1 MKGKRVLI
9 ITYYWPPSGGSG
21 VQRWLKFVKYLPQ
34 TGWIPVVYT
43 PENPELPSLD
53 ESLAKN
59 LPDGL
64 EVVKTKIWEP
74 YTMYKRLV
82 GQDKD
87 QGINTGFISED
98 SKPKFTE
105 KLSRWVRGNFFIP
118 DARKFWIKPSIS
130 HLTTYLKENPV
141 DLIISTGP
149 PHSMHLI
156 ALKLKQTL
164 DIPWIADFR
173 DPWTQIDFYEELLL
187 TKLADKK
194 HHRLERNVLKAA
206 DHVLVIGHVMK
217 EEMSRLADVQAM
229 TAIPNGYDP
238 DDYPSTIG
246 HALDEKFSIAHIGSF
261 APSRNPHTLWKV
273 LSTLCEEL
281 PGFKDNL
288 AIKIIGKSD
297 HSIIDEIANRGLSSH
312 VDRTDYM
319 PHDEVIRAQQSSR
332 VLLLVVNRTANA
344 RMILTGK
351 IFEYLN
357 SGRPILAIGP
367 PDGELAH
374 LLEECSC
381 DTICDYEDF
390 DAIKIQV
397 VKQYNAYLTNYLHL
411 VPSNLNQFSRAHLT
425 GVLAGIMDKVVV

>member
-21 VQRWLKFVKYLPQ
+21 VQRWLKFVKYLPK
-34 TGWIPVVYT
+34 TGWTPVVYT
-43 PENPELPSLD
+43 PENPELPSHD
-53 ESLAKN
+53 ASLSKN

-74 YTMYKRLV
+74 YSMYKRLV
-82 GQDKD
+82 GQDKK

-118 DARKFWIKPSIS
+118 DARKFWIKPSANFLS
-130 HLTTYLKENPV
+130 QYLKDHPV

-156 ALKLKQTL
+156 ALELKKKFNL
-164 DIPWIADFR
+164 PWIADFR
-173 DPWTQIDFYEELLL
+173 DPWTQIDFYEELMLSNW
-187 TKLADKK
+187 ADKK
-194 HHRLERNVLKAA
+194 HHRLERYVLEAA

-217 EEMSRLADVQAM
+217 EEMEGLAKVQAM
-229 TAIPNGYDP
+229 TALPNGYDP
-238 DDYPSTIG
+238 DDYPSTDGI
-246 HALDEKFSIAHIGSF
+246 ALDKKFSIAHIGSF

-273 LSTLCEEL
+273 LAALCLETE
-281 PGFKDNL
+281 GFKDNL
-288 AIKIIGKSD
+288 SINIIGKSD
-297 HSIIDEIANRGLSSH
+297 HSIIDDIESNGLSEH
-312 VDRTDYM
+312 LHRTDYM

-367 PDGELAH
+367 EDGELAH
-374 LLEECSC
+374 LLNECNC
-381 DTICDYEDF
+381 EAICGYDDF
-390 DAIKIQV
+390 EQTKAQV
-397 VKQYNAYLTNYLHL
+397 LKQYNAFLANSAHAA
-411 VPSNLNQFSRAHLT
+411 PSKLDQFSRARLT
-425 GVLAGIMDKVVV
+425 SDLAEIMNTLVG